1 MEEYRIMTTLFVKHK
16 VADYD
21 RWKQGYDDFNDKRK
35 GLGINAASVHRTP
48 DDPDTIIITHRFKDT
63 ASAQAF
69 MNAEDL
75 KSAMQEAGVIG
86 PPEIW
91 FGEDVEQKNY
101 S

>member
-1 MEEYRIMTTLFVKHK
+1 MTTIFVKHK

-21 RWKQGYDDFNDKRK
+21 KWKQGYDAFNVKRK
-35 GLGINAASVHRTP
+35 GLGISAASVHRAP
-48 DDPDTIIITHRFKDT
+48 DDPDTIIVTHRFKDT

-69 MNAEDL
+69 MSSNDL
-75 KSAMQEAGVIG
+75 KAAMKEAGVLG

-91 FGEDVEQKNY
+91 FGEDVEQLIY